1 LNLFGYSGL
10 ATLAAANAGAEVT
23 HVDSSKHA
31 LNWAIYNLKLSGLA
45 EKPVRWIAEDALR
58 FTQREARRGNS
69 YHGIILDPPKF
80 GRGSGGKVWD
90 FYKNLPELLAACRAV
105 LAPDACFI
113 VLTAYAI
120 QASALIPY
128 QALQEVVGNQGDLT
142 CGELITI
149 EESANHV
156 LSHALF
162 ARWTP

>member
-1 LNLFGYSGL
+1 
-10 ATLAAANAGAEVT
+10 
-23 HVDSSKHA
+23 
-31 LNWAIYNLKLSGLA
+31 
-45 EKPVRWIAEDALR
+45 
-58 FTQREARRGNS
+58 
-69 YHGIILDPPKF
+69 
-80 GRGSGGKVWD
+80 
-90 FYKNLPELLAACRAV
+90 
-105 LAPDACFI
+105 

-128 QALQEVVGNQGDLT
+128 QALQEVVGSQGNLT